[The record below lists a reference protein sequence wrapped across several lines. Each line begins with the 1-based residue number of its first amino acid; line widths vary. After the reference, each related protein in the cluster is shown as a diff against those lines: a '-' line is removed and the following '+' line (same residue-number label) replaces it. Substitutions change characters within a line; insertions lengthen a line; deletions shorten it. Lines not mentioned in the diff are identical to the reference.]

1 MGWGE
6 DAAGQG
12 RKLAMR
18 LFGGKASGRRTGQ
31 VPGSGGKEA
40 SAARAQRRSDRG
52 GEAGRLQV
60 AAWGVTGAS
69 ERSGRVI
76 LEKVWSVRAGG
87 YCRSPGERMG
97 AWVGAWRLW
106 GGVVSLIRGPRC
118 PVLVRCR
125 AS

>member
-1 MGWGE
+1 
-6 DAAGQG
+6 
-12 RKLAMR
+12 MR

-69 ERSGRVI
+69 ERSGKVI

-97 AWVGAWRLW
+97 VWAGAWRLW
-106 GGVVSLIRGPRC
+106 GGVVSLIRGPCC